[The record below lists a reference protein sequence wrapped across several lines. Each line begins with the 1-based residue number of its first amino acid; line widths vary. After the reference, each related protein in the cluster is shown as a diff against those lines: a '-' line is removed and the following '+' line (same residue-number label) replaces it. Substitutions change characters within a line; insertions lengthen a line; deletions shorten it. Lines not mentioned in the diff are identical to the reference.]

1 MAAMRSNSG
10 ERVRIGPITVLTLV
24 TVICL
29 SVLAVLAISTAHAT
43 EVLTQRQADAA
54 TQQYVSEIAAQ
65 TFVAE
70 TDARLAS
77 VRDSGGDNKAGA
89 QAVRKDIDAICA
101 AATEAGN
108 GSIEVEADVDESAVT
123 ATLTSATGRT
133 IIIKLAI
140 DKNAGYRIEK
150 WKVTAVQN
158 EEQPM
163 GDLWTG

>member
-1 MAAMRSNSG
+1 MIARLSNSG

-43 EVLTQRQADAA
+43 EVLTQRQADATA
-54 TQQYVSEIAAQ
+54 QLYQCEIAAQ

-70 TDARLAS
+70 VDERLAP
-77 VRDSGGDNKAGA
+77 VRNGNGGKKAGA
-89 QAVRKDIDAICA
+89 QAVDKAIDDICA
-101 AATEAGN
+101 AAAEAGN
-108 GSIEVEADVDESAVT
+108 GAVEVEAEVVDNAIE
-123 ATLTSATGRT
+123 ATLTCENGRS
-133 IIIKLAI
+133 IIIQLAL
-140 DKNAGYRIEK
+140 DDDAGYQIEK
-150 WKVTAVQN
+150 WKMTAVQN